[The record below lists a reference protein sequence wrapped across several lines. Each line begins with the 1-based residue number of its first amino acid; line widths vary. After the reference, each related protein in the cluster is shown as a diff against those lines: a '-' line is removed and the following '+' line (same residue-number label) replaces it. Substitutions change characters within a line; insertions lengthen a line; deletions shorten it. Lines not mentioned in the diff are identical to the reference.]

1 MFYQNSVRVYHLFK
15 DLNSIFI
22 SFLKSL
28 RLKFVNIVL
37 VSSANEIGLDFLL
50 IVFYK
55 LFT

>member
-1 MFYQNSVRVYHLFK
+1 
-15 DLNSIFI
+15 
-22 SFLKSL
+22 L